1 MKGLLKIL
9 LAFVL
14 PCGLI
19 IVGAFGLFK
28 FFKKR
33 MERKKR
39 NKQITEEKGWKYFTL
54 EELDTRKNKD
64 VEITEEQLNNLDNLV
79 KKVLDPLREKYGK
92 PIHVNSGLRDYIPDG
107 GSTTSDHPKGCA
119 VDVEG
124 GGRTDKENKELAEL
138 LLSMNLPFTQL
149 INEFGFAWLHIALN
163 PKDSRKRLTRS
174 TGDRKKPTYA
184 QCGTDK
190 TKWLA

>member
-1 MKGLLKIL
+1 MKRVLFIILALLVPFGAVATL
-9 LAFVL
+9 LY
-14 PCGLI
+14 
-19 IVGAFGLFK
+19 
-28 FFKKR
+28 FFFLKR